1 MAILTANQAYEL
13 AENLLR
19 ITNALGKYRYENI
32 ETLTNK
38 ESLKIKELHRKQ
50 LEEITELYT
59 KAAVLSLDD
68 TESALKK
75 IEAVTK
81 DTTELYSTL
90 SSVQNVLDRATSV
103 LSLTTAI
110 VSFDLKAINNEIE
123 NLVTINE

>member
-1 MAILTANQAYEL
+1 MAILTADQAYEL

-32 ETLTNK
+32 ETLTNE

-123 NLVTINE
+123 NLVTSKE